1 MRTRSIYGHKYF
13 TLFTDDFS
21 RMTWVTFLK
30 EELEAF
36 SKFKAFKALVE
47 KETDKNLKC
56 LRSDRGGEFTSNEFV
71 RYCNENG
78 IKRQLSSPRTPQ
90 HNGITERKKW
100 TIVEAARTMLMQ
112 GDVPKMF
119 WREVVS
125 IVVYTLN
132 RVLVKKCNDKTPYEL
147 WYGRTPN
154 VNYLKV
160 FGSRC
165 FIKRDYYTGKF
176 HPKSDEGTFLGYYTK
191 RKDFKCFNKR
201 TKKIV
206 ESLNVKVDEYS
217 DESDDT
223 SKSNSANDEQNL
235 VIIELEVQKDVEH
248 NSADED
254 AQLIE
259 VEEDEEQEDVIAPE
273 QVIPRYVRL
282 NHSEDQ
288 IVGN

>member
-1 MRTRSIYGHKYF
+1 M
-13 TLFTDDFS
+13 LFTDDFS
-21 RMTWVTFLK
+21 RMTWVAFLK
-30 EELEAF
+30 EESEAF

-56 LRSDRGGEFTSNEFV
+56 LRSDRGGEFTLDEFV

-78 IKRQLSSPRTPQ
+78 TI
-90 HNGITERKKW
+90 ERKKW
-100 TIVEAARTMLMQ
+100 TIVEATRSMLMQ

-119 WREVVS
+119 WREVVN
-125 IVVYTLN
+125 IAVYTLN
-132 RVLVKKCNDKTPYEL
+132 RVLVKKGNEKTPYEL

-165 FIKRDYYTGKF
+165 FIKKDYYTGKF

-223 SKSNSANDEQNL
+223 NKSDSANDEQNL
-235 VIIELEVQKDVEH
+235 VIIEPEVQKDVEH

-254 AQLIE
+254 AQPIE
-259 VEEDEEQEDVIAPE
+259 VEEDEEQEEVIAPE